1 MKPDRIFIVRH
12 GQSVGNAN
20 KSVYKDTP
28 DYALTLTDKGHA
40 QAEEAGQKIKAIVG
54 PEQSVQFYVSPFW
67 RTRQTYAG
75 IRKSFRVN
83 DSELYRYYEDPRLRE
98 QEWGQNMDTRGDV
111 GFIEKIDESRDSYGH
126 FYYRF
131 RDGGESCADV
141 FDRVSD
147 FLNTMFRDFE
157 KKDYPRNA
165 IVVTHGMTMRLFL
178 MRWFHSS
185 VEEFEAWGN
194 PLNGAFYLLERG
206 DAEKYELMTPL
217 RTHKLRHPFQFQVP
231 DGQEYFFPTQ
241 HNLPY
246 ETQPGHGS
254 NQP

>member
-1 MKPDRIFIVRH
+1 MKPDRIFVVRH

-28 DYALTLTDKGHA
+28 DYALTLTDKGHQ
-40 QAEEAGQKIKAIVG
+40 QAEAAGLAIKTYIE
-54 PEQSVQFYVSPFW
+54 PDQSIQFYVSPFW

-75 IRKSFRVN
+75 IRKSFPIPDHN
-83 DSELYRYYEDPRLRE
+83 LYRYYEDPRLRE
-98 QEWGQNMDTRGDV
+98 QEWGQNMESREQ
-111 GFIEKIDESRDSYGH
+111 GFIDKIEEYRDSYGH

-147 FLNTMFRDFE
+147 FMNTMFRDFQ
-157 KKDYPRNA
+157 KKDFPRNVV
-165 IVVTHGMTMRLFL
+165 IVTHGMTMRLFL

-185 VEEFEAWGN
+185 VEEFESWGN

-206 DAEKYELMTPL
+206 DAEKYQLVTPL
-217 RTHKLRHPFQFQVP
+217 RTHKLRHPFQFEVP
-231 DGQEYFFPTQ
+231 EGQEDFFPIQ
-241 HNLPY
+241 HELPY
-246 ETQPGHGS
+246 EAKP
-254 NQP
+254 

>member
-1 MKPDRIFIVRH
+1 MKPERIFIVRH
-12 GQSVGNAN
+12 GQSVGNVN
-20 KSVYKDTP
+20 KSVYKDIP
-28 DYALTLTDKGHA
+28 DYALQLTPLGEN
-40 QAEEAGQKIKAIVG
+40 QAMECGKQLNAIIG
-54 PEQSVQFYVSPFW
+54 GSSIQYYVSPFW
-67 RTRQTYAG
+67 RARQTYSW
-75 IRKSFRVN
+75 IRGQIS
-83 DSELYRYYEDPRLRE
+83 SSIQQYYEDPRLRE
-98 QEWGQNMDTRGDV
+98 QEWGNSMETRE
-111 GFIEKIDESRDSYGH
+111 GFNYKIEEYRDSYGH

-131 RDGGESCADV
+131 KDGGESCADV

-147 FLNTMFRDFE
+147 FLNTMFRDFD

-185 VEEFEAWGN
+185 VEEFETWGN
-194 PLNGAFYLLERG
+194 PLNGSFYLLERG
-206 DAEKYELMTPL
+206 DAEKYELVTPL

-231 DGQEYFFPTQ
+231 EGQEYFFPTQ
-241 HNLPY
+241 HELPY